1 MIRRPP
7 RSTRTAT
14 LFPTR
19 RSSDL
24 TLSKRLQRRTRPNDQ
39 PTATLKDVSQH
50 AGVSTATVSRVLNAQ
65 GKVNR
70 ETEARVAAAVAALG
84 YVPHAAARA
93 LASRR
98 SRTIGAV
105 TAALDNP
112 IFARGLQALEHRL
125 ELAGYGLLVASSNY
139 EPARELKQVRTMV
152 ERGID
157 AIMLQ
162 GDSHLPEIYAVLQ
175 RKGIAYMNTWVYDA
189 ASPHPCCGFDNER
202 AAHNL
207 ASYLPDH
214 GHREITMVAGLHAG
228 NPPPHNP
235 PARVDADAGANRRDA
250 RRDTR
255 GRYVESIRDWSSDV
269 CSPDPRA
276 TAICR
281 RSTRCCSA
289 RVSPT

>member
-1 MIRRPP
+1 MF
-7 RSTRTAT
+7 T
-14 LFPTR
+14 
-19 RSSDL
+19 DC
-24 TLSKRLQRRTRPNDQ
+24 
-39 PTATLKDVSQH
+39 V
-50 AGVSTATVSRVLNAQ
+50 VL
-65 GKVNR
+65 V
-70 ETEARVAAAVAALG
+70 VLG
-84 YVPHAAARA
+84 DCFFS
-93 LASRR
+93 SRR
-98 SRTIGAV
+98 RHTRCALVTGVQTCALPISV

-207 ASYLPDH
+207 ASYLLDL
-214 GHREITMVAGLHAG
+214 GHREIAMVAGITAG
-228 NPPPHNP
+228 NDR
-235 PARVDADAGANRRDA
+235 ARNRIEGVA
-250 RRDTR
+250 AEI
-255 GRYVESIRDWSSDV
+255 GRAHV
-269 CSPDPRA
+269 
-276 TAICR
+276 
-281 RSTRCCSA
+281 
-289 RVSPT
+289 